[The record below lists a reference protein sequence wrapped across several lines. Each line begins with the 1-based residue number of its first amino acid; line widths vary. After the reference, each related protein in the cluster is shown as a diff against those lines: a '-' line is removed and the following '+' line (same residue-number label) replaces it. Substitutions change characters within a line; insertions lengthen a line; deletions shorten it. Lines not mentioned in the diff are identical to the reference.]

1 LGSVEAYHQP
11 SRGTT
16 VGALTAR
23 CERTFIDSITRP
35 QPWSGMLHWPDH
47 VSGPD
52 PRGSGSRQRDASTMP
67 AMDHDPIPT
76 EPTTDVRP
84 PEANS
89 FANGPS
95 QAWRSQAA
103 GRGSGLAIRRLVTG
117 LALALTFTVGIGVGR
132 LGSPLL
138 GGSEGS
144 TPNPADTQSNAAFGL
159 VKDAWDILHQDYVG
173 ADELDDTALVYGAIE
188 GLTDAVGDTGHT
200 SFLTPQEREERAE
213 ELSGSY
219 VGIGVR
225 IDAAEDGRPLIVGV
239 FRGSPA
245 EAADLQPGDIIVAV
259 EGEPTLDQDLDE
271 VASRIRGEAGST
283 VSVTIQR
290 GVDGPERTIDIER
303 AEVDVETVSWA
314 MVPGSNTAM
323 LRLEQF
329 SNGAADDLK
338 AALLDIRAAGAD
350 RVILDLRGNPGGF
363 VNEAIGVASQ
373 FLASGTVYVERNAAG
388 EEQTHPVTDGGVA
401 TDVPLVVLIDGLTAS
416 SAEIVSGALQ
426 DAGRGQLIGE
436 TTYGTG
442 TVLGEFPLA
451 DGSALRVGTT
461 EWLTPKGRRIWHE
474 GIVPD
479 VSVARA
485 EDVRPIVPDDLRTM
499 TAADADD
506 LTDPQLAR
514 ALAVVAEA
522 TVPAT

>member
-1 LGSVEAYHQP
+1 
-11 SRGTT
+11 
-16 VGALTAR
+16 
-23 CERTFIDSITRP
+23 
-35 QPWSGMLHWPDH
+35 
-47 VSGPD
+47 
-52 PRGSGSRQRDASTMP
+52 MP

-95 QAWRSQAA
+95 QAWRSPAA

-117 LALALTFTVGIGVGR
+117 LALVLTFGVGIGVGR
-132 LGSPLL
+132 LASPAL
-138 GGSEGS
+138 GGVDGAAPSPTDAAS
-144 TPNPADTQSNAAFGL
+144 TEAFGL
-159 VKDAWDILHQDYVG
+159 VRDAWDILHEDYVG
-173 ADELDDTALVYGAIE
+173 ADELDETALAYSAIE

-200 SFLTPQEREERAE
+200 SFLTPEEREDRAQ

-245 EAADLQPGDIIVAV
+245 EAADLRPGDIIVAV
-259 EGEPTLDQDLDE
+259 GGEPTLDQDLDE
-271 VASRIRGEAGST
+271 VASRIRGEAGSI

-290 GVDGPERTIDIER
+290 GADGPQLELDIVR
-303 AEVDVETVSWA
+303 AEVDVEAVSWA

-329 SNGAADDLK
+329 SNGAADDIK
-338 AALLDIRAAGAD
+338 AALQAIREAGAD
-350 RVILDLRGNPGGF
+350 RVVLDLRGNPGGF

-373 FLASGTVYVERNAAG
+373 FLADGTVYIERNADGG
-388 EEQTHPVTDGGVA
+388 ETTHAVSAGGVA
-401 TDVPLVVLIDGLTAS
+401 TDVPLVVLIDGSTAS
-416 SAEIVSGALQ
+416 AAEIVSGALQ

-436 TTYGTG
+436 TTFGTG
-442 TVLGEFPLA
+442 TVLGEFPLE

-479 VSVARA
+479 VAVARA
-485 EDVRPIVPDDLRTM
+485 SDVRPVVPDDLRAM
-499 TAADADD
+499 TAGEANN
-506 LTDPQLAR
+506 LPDPQVAR
-514 ALAVVAEA
+514 ALTLVASA

>member
-1 LGSVEAYHQP
+1 
-11 SRGTT
+11 
-16 VGALTAR
+16 
-23 CERTFIDSITRP
+23 
-35 QPWSGMLHWPDH
+35 
-47 VSGPD
+47 
-52 PRGSGSRQRDASTMP
+52 MP

-117 LALALTFTVGIGVGR
+117 LALVLTFGVGIGVGR
-132 LGSPLL
+132 FASPALGDV
-138 GGSEGS
+138 GS
-144 TPNPADTQSNAAFGL
+144 TPNPTDVPSSAAFDL
-159 VKDAWDILHQDYVG
+159 VRDAWDILHQDYVG
-173 ADELDDTALVYGAIE
+173 ADELDDTALAYGAIE

-200 SFLTPQEREERAE
+200 SFLTPQEREEREE

-245 EAADLQPGDIIVAV
+245 EAADLRPGDIIVAV

-271 VASRIRGEAGST
+271 VASRIRGEAGSI
-283 VSVTIQR
+283 VSVTVQR
-290 GVDGPERTIDIER
+290 GVDGPERELDIER

-314 MVPGSNTAM
+314 MVPGTNTAM

-329 SNGAADDLK
+329 SHGAADDIK
-338 AALLDIRAAGAD
+338 AALEDIRGAGAD
-350 RVILDLRGNPGGF
+350 RIVLDLRGNPGGF

-373 FLASGTVYVERNAAG
+373 FLEKGTVYVERNADGDETTHAVTAG
-388 EEQTHPVTDGGVA
+388 GGA
-401 TDVPLVVLIDGLTAS
+401 TDVPLVVLIDGSTAS

-436 TTYGTG
+436 TTFGTG
-442 TVLGEFPLA
+442 TVLGEFPLE

-479 VSVARA
+479 VSVVRA
-485 EDVRPIVPDDLRTM
+485 DDVRPVVPDDLRTM
-499 TAADADD
+499 TAAEADD
-506 LTDPQLAR
+506 LADPQLAR
-514 ALAVVAEA
+514 ALTVVASA